1 MEVTRMNKLLLL
13 DGNSLTYRAFFAL
26 PPMTDASGRNTNAVY
41 GFTMMLLKLMEDER
55 PTHFAVAFDASKK
68 TFRHDT
74 YADYKGGREKTPGE
88 LREQF
93 PIVREICEA
102 FGIQVLELDN
112 YEADDII
119 GTLSKRDEFD
129 NVTIVTG
136 DKDLLQLIDDRVT
149 VYLTKR
155 GITDVETMDET
166 AFKERYD
173 GLNPRQMIDLKGL
186 MGDKSDNIPGIPGVG
201 EKTALKLLNAYGSV
215 EGLYAHTAELK
226 GKQKE
231 KVEANEHEAKLSKQL
246 ATIHTDVP
254 IEVDVDQLSFHPYDV
269 SKVKPLFMSLQFKSL
284 IGKLQ
289 TDEDAVEPAPRQE
302 VTHIELDAQDLSRAV
317 LFLEQLRE
325 DYFEEPMIG
334 VAIASSAGVTV
345 GDASLLK
352 TDIVKEWLA
361 DEARRTICLDAKQT
375 IIQLKRNGLKLVG
388 YEDLLVAGYLL
399 NLSGGTT
406 LDSIAAHFE
415 HTLPEDDAVYG
426 KGAKRHIPERDVL
439 EQHLAEKAMAI
450 LSLFDHVAAALV
462 ENEQTSLYEDLE
474 RPLVSVLAEMEWAG
488 IHVDVATLQAM
499 EQDLGGRIEQL
510 ESEIHH
516 LAGEAFNIN
525 SPKQLGVI
533 LFEKLALPPVK
544 KTKTGYSTAAD
555 VLEKLAPLH
564 PIIEHIMHYRELGK
578 LQSTYV
584 EGLQKVV
591 KEDGKI
597 HTRYT
602 QTLTQTGRLSSV
614 NPNLQNIPIR
624 LEEGRRIR
632 KAFTASEPGWVLYA
646 VDYSQIELRIMSHMS
661 QDEKMLD
668 AFLHDEDIHT
678 STAANVFKVAKEDVT
693 SLMRRQAKAVNFG
706 IIYGISDYGLSQNL
720 GISRK
725 EAQTFID
732 TYFEQ
737 FPGVKR
743 FMDEAIERAREHGYV
758 ETMLKRRRNIPD
770 IHSRNFNLRGFAE
783 RTAINTPIQ
792 GTAADIIKKAMIDVD
807 QALRTSTLQS
817 KLLLQV
823 HDELIFEGPKEETEA
838 LEKLVKQAME
848 HTIQLDVPLRADGS
862 FGETWFD
869 TK

>member
-1 MEVTRMNKLLLL
+1 MNKLLLL

-41 GFTMMLLKLMEDER
+41 GFTMMLLKLMEDEQ

-74 YADYKGGREKTPGE
+74 YADYKGGRQKTPGE

-102 FGIQVLELDN
+102 FGIKVLELDQ

-119 GTLSKRDEFD
+119 GTLSKNTAFD
-129 NVTIVTG
+129 QVTVVTG

-155 GITDVETMDET
+155 GITDVETMDAA
-166 AFKERYD
+166 AFHERYE
-173 GLNPRQMIDLKGL
+173 GLSPLQMIDLKGL

-201 EKTALKLLNAYGSV
+201 EKTALKLLTAYGSV
-215 EGLYAHTAELK
+215 EGLYEHTHELK

-231 KVEANEHEAKLSKQL
+231 KVEANEREALMSKQL
-246 ATIHTDVP
+246 ATIYTDVP
-254 IEVDVDQLSFHPYDV
+254 IDVTMDELTFHPYDAG
-269 SKVKPLFMSLQFKSL
+269 KVKPLFMSLQFKSL
-284 IGKLQ
+284 LGKLSL
-289 TDEDAVEPAPRQE
+289 DASSEEAVEVRD
-302 VTHIELDAQDLSRAV
+302 VNHIGIDEQDLTETV
-317 LFLEQLRE
+317 LFLEQLRD
-325 DYFEEPMIG
+325 DYFEESVIG
-334 VAIASSAGVTV
+334 VAIASKAGVTV
-345 GDASLLK
+345 GDVSLL
-352 TDIVKEWLA
+352 DVPAVREWLA
-361 DEARRTICLDAKQT
+361 DENRATICLDAKQT
-375 IIQLKRNGLKLVG
+375 IIQLKRHGVSLRG

-415 HTLPEDDAVYG
+415 YALPEDEAVYG
-426 KGAKRHIPERDVL
+426 KGAKLHVPEQDVL
-439 EQHLAEKAMAI
+439 EQHLGEKAMAI
-450 LSLFDHVAAALV
+450 LTLFVNVSNELV
-462 ENEQTSLYEDLE
+462 KNEQTSLYEDLE
-474 RPLVSVLAEMEWAG
+474 RPLASVLAEMEWAG
-488 IHVDVATLQAM
+488 IHVDVATLKVM
-499 EQDLGGRIEQL
+499 EDDLRERLLQL
-510 ESEIHH
+510 ETEIHS

-564 PIIEHIMHYRELGK
+564 PIVEHIMHYRELGK

-584 EGLQKVV
+584 EGLQKVI
-591 KEDGKI
+591 KDDGKI

-632 KAFTASEPGWVLYA
+632 KAFTASESDWVLYA
-646 VDYSQIELRIMSHMS
+646 VDYSQIELRIMAHMS
-661 QDEKMLD
+661 QDEKMLE

-678 STAANVFKVAKEDVT
+678 STAANVFRVAKEEVT

-743 FMDEAIERAREHGYV
+743 FMDAAIERAREHGYV

-807 QALRTSTLQS
+807 VALRESGLRS

-823 HDELIFEGPKEETEA
+823 HDELIFEGPKAETEA
-838 LEKLVKQAME
+838 LEKIVKQAME
-848 HTIQLDVPLRADGS
+848 HTITLDVPLRADGS

>member
-1 MEVTRMNKLLLL
+1 MNKLLLL

-41 GFTMMLLKLMEDER
+41 GFTMMLLKLMEDEQ

-74 YADYKGGREKTPGE
+74 YADYKGGRQKTPGE

-102 FGIQVLELDN
+102 FGIKVLELDQ

-119 GTLSKRDEFD
+119 GTLSKNTAFD
-129 NVTIVTG
+129 QVTVVTG

-155 GITDVETMDET
+155 GITDVETMDAA
-166 AFKERYD
+166 AFNERYD
-173 GLNPRQMIDLKGL
+173 GLSPLQMIDLKGL

-201 EKTALKLLNAYGSV
+201 EKTALKLLTAYGSV
-215 EGLYAHTAELK
+215 ENLYEHTHELK

-231 KVEANEHEAKLSKQL
+231 KIEANEREALMSKKL
-246 ATIHTDVP
+246 ATIYTDVP
-254 IEVDVDQLSFHPYDV
+254 IDISMDELTFHPYDV
-269 SKVKPLFMSLQFKSL
+269 GKVKPLFISLQFKSL
-284 IGKLQ
+284 LTKLNLG
-289 TDEDAVEPAPRQE
+289 TNSVETVEAREVNHIAVDE
-302 VTHIELDAQDLSRAV
+302 QDLTDAV
-317 LFLEQLRE
+317 LFLEQLRD
-325 DYFEEPMIG
+325 DYFEEPVIG
-334 VAIASSAGVTV
+334 VAIASKAGVTV
-345 GDASLLK
+345 GDTSLLE
-352 TDIVKEWLA
+352 VSNVREWLA
-361 DEARRTICLDAKQT
+361 DENRSTICLDAKQA
-375 IIQLKRNGLKLVG
+375 IIQLKRHGVTLRG
-388 YEDLLVAGYLL
+388 YDDLLVAGYLL

-406 LDSIAAHFE
+406 LDSIASHFDYA
-415 HTLPEDDAVYG
+415 LPEDEAVYG
-426 KGAKRHIPERDVL
+426 KGAKLNVPERDVL
-439 EQHLAEKAMAI
+439 EQHLGEKAMAI
-450 LSLFDHVAAALV
+450 LTLFANVCNELDQ
-462 ENEQTSLYEDLE
+462 NEQTSLYKDLE

-488 IHVDVATLQAM
+488 IHVDVATLKVM
-499 EQDLGGRIEQL
+499 EDDLRDRLIQL
-510 ESEIHH
+510 ETEIHR

-564 PIIEHIMHYRELGK
+564 PIVEHIMHYRELGK

-584 EGLQKVV
+584 EGLQKVI
-591 KEDGKI
+591 KDDGKI

-632 KAFTASEPGWVLYA
+632 KAFTASETDWVLYA
-646 VDYSQIELRIMSHMS
+646 VDYSQIELRIMAHMS
-661 QDEKMLD
+661 QDKKMLE

-678 STAANVFKVAKEDVT
+678 STAANVFQVAKEEVT

-743 FMDEAIERAREHGYV
+743 FMDAAIERAREHGYV
-758 ETMLKRRRNIPD
+758 ETMMKRRRNIPD

-807 QALRTSTLQS
+807 VALRESGLQS

-838 LEKLVKQAME
+838 LETIVKQAME
-848 HTIQLDVPLRADGS
+848 HTITLDVPLRADGS

>member
-1 MEVTRMNKLLLL
+1 MNKLLLL

-41 GFTMMLLKLMEDER
+41 GFTTMLLRLMEDER

-74 YADYKGGREKTPGE
+74 FAEYKGGREKTPGE

-93 PIVREICEA
+93 PLVREICRA
-102 FGIQVLELDN
+102 FGISVLELDQ

-119 GTLSKRDEFD
+119 GTLSKNEAFD
-129 NVTIVTG
+129 QVTIVTG
-136 DKDLLQLIDDRVT
+136 DKDLLQLINNRVT

-166 AFKERYD
+166 AFKERYE
-173 GLNPRQMIDLKGL
+173 GLTPRQMIDLKGL

-201 EKTALKLLNAYGSV
+201 EKTALKLISAYGSV
-215 EGLYAHTAELK
+215 EGLYEHTDELK

-231 KVEANEHEAKLSKQL
+231 KIEANEREAHMSKQL
-246 ATIHTDVP
+246 ATIYTDVP
-254 IEVDVDQLSFHPYDV
+254 IEVSAEDLVFKPYDV
-269 SKVKPLFMSLQFKSL
+269 NKVKPIFMSLQFKSL
-284 IGKLQ
+284 LNKLSGD
-289 TDEDAVEPAPRQE
+289 TVSEEVLVESD
-302 VTHIELDAQDLSRAV
+302 VTHVGIDEQDLTSAV
-317 LFLEQLRE
+317 LFIEQLRD
-325 DYFEEPMIG
+325 DYFEDEIIG
-334 VAIASSAGVTV
+334 VAIASHVGVTA
-345 GDASLLK
+345 GDLSLLDVPEVR
-352 TDIVKEWLA
+352 TWIE
-361 DEARRTICLDAKQT
+361 DESVTTICLDAKQV
-375 IIQLKRNGLKLVG
+375 IIQLKRQGLTLRG

-406 LDSIAAHFE
+406 LDSIAAHFGYA
-415 HTLPEDDAVYG
+415 LPEDEAVYG
-426 KGAKRHIPERDVL
+426 KGAKLRAPEQSVL
-439 EQHLAEKAMAI
+439 EQHLGAK
-450 LSLFDHVAAALV
+450 AAAIHTLFV
-462 ENEQTSLYEDLE
+462 QVSDELDKNEQTSLYEDLE

-488 IHVDVATLQAM
+488 IRVDVDTLQTM
-499 EQDLGGRIEQL
+499 EKDLANRLQQL
-510 ESEIHH
+510 ETDIHE
-516 LAGEAFNIN
+516 LAGEPFNIN

-564 PIIEHIMHYRELGK
+564 PIVEHIMHYRELGK

-584 EGLQKVV
+584 EGLQKVI
-591 KEDGKI
+591 KADGKI

-661 QDEKMLD
+661 QDEKMLE
-668 AFLHDEDIHT
+668 AFLQDEDIHT
-678 STAANVFKVAKEDVT
+678 STAANVFRVATEEVT

-737 FPGVKR
+737 FPGVKK
-743 FMDEAIERAREHGYV
+743 FMDAAIEIAREHGYV

-807 QALRTSTLQS
+807 LALRSSGLKS

-823 HDELIFEGPKEETEA
+823 HDELILEGPKEEMDALEA
-838 LEKLVKQAME
+838 LVKGAME
-848 HTIQLDVPLRADGS
+848 QTVKLDVPLRADGS

>member
-1 MEVTRMNKLLLL
+1 MNKLLLL

-41 GFTMMLLKLMEDER
+41 GFTMMLLKLMEDEQ

-74 YADYKGGREKTPGE
+74 YADYKGGRQKTPGE

-102 FGIQVLELDN
+102 FGIKVLELDQ

-119 GTLSKRDEFD
+119 GTLSKNTAFD
-129 NVTIVTG
+129 QVTVVTG

-155 GITDVETMDET
+155 GITDVETMDAA
-166 AFKERYD
+166 AFHERYE
-173 GLNPRQMIDLKGL
+173 GLTPLQMIDLKGL

-201 EKTALKLLNAYGSV
+201 EKTALKLLTAYGSV
-215 EGLYAHTAELK
+215 EGLYEHTHELK

-231 KVEANEHEAKLSKQL
+231 KVEANEREALMSKQL
-246 ATIHTDVP
+246 ATIFTDVP
-254 IEVDVDQLSFHPYDV
+254 IDVTMDELKFHPYDAG
-269 SKVKPLFMSLQFKSL
+269 KVKPLFMSLQFKSL
-284 IGKLQ
+284 LGKLSL
-289 TDEDAVEPAPRQE
+289 DAASEEAVEVRD
-302 VTHIELDAQDLSRAV
+302 VNHIGIDEQDLTEAV
-317 LFLEQLRE
+317 LFLEQLRD
-325 DYFEEPMIG
+325 DYFEESVIG
-334 VAIASSAGVTV
+334 VAIASKAGVTV
-345 GDASLLK
+345 GDVSLL
-352 TDIVKEWLA
+352 DVPAVREWLA
-361 DEARRTICLDAKQT
+361 DENRATICLDAKQT
-375 IIQLKRNGLKLVG
+375 IIQLKRHGVSLRG

-415 HTLPEDDAVYG
+415 YALPEDEPVYG
-426 KGAKRHIPERDVL
+426 KGAKLHVPEQDVL
-439 EQHLAEKAMAI
+439 EQHLGEKAMAI
-450 LSLFDHVAAALV
+450 LTLFVNVSNELV
-462 ENEQTSLYEDLE
+462 QNEQTSLYEDLE
-474 RPLVSVLAEMEWAG
+474 RPLASVLAEMEWAG
-488 IHVDVATLQAM
+488 IHVDVATLKVM
-499 EQDLGGRIEQL
+499 EDDLRERLLQL
-510 ESEIHH
+510 ETEIHS
-516 LAGEAFNIN
+516 LAGETFNIN

-564 PIIEHIMHYRELGK
+564 PIVEHIMHYRELGK

-584 EGLQKVV
+584 EGLQKVI
-591 KEDGKI
+591 KDDGKI

-632 KAFTASEPGWVLYA
+632 KAFTASEVDWVLYA
-646 VDYSQIELRIMSHMS
+646 VDYSQIELRIMAHMS
-661 QDEKMLD
+661 QDEKMLE

-678 STAANVFKVAKEDVT
+678 STAANVFRVAKEEVT

-743 FMDEAIERAREHGYV
+743 FMDAAIERAREHGYV

-807 QALRTSTLQS
+807 VALRESGLKS

-838 LEKLVKQAME
+838 LEKIVKQAME
-848 HTIQLDVPLRADGS
+848 HTITLDVPLRADGS

>member
-1 MEVTRMNKLLLL
+1 MNKLLLL

-41 GFTMMLLKLMEDER
+41 GFTMMLLKLMEDEQ

-74 YADYKGGREKTPGE
+74 YADYKGGREKTPSE

-93 PIVREICEA
+93 PIVREICES
-102 FGIQVLELDN
+102 FGIKVLELDQ

-119 GTLSKRDEFD
+119 GTLSKNEAFD
-129 NVTIVTG
+129 QVTVVTG

-155 GITDVETMDET
+155 GITDVETMDAA

-173 GLNPRQMIDLKGL
+173 GLSPLQMIDLKGL

-215 EGLYAHTAELK
+215 EGLYEHTHELK

-231 KVEANEHEAKLSKQL
+231 KVEANEQEARMSKQL
-246 ATIHTDVP
+246 ATIYTDVP
-254 IEVDVDQLSFHPYDV
+254 INVRVDDLLFHPYDAA
-269 SKVKPLFMSLQFKSL
+269 KVKPLFMSLQFKSL
-284 IGKLQ
+284 LSKLNLGASS
-289 TDEDAVEPAPRQE
+289 EEVVEARI
-302 VTHIELDAQDLSRAV
+302 VNHIAIEEQDLTEAV
-317 LFLEQLRE
+317 LFLEQLRD
-325 DYFEEPMIG
+325 DYFEEPIIG
-334 VAIASSAGVTV
+334 VAIASKAGVTV
-345 GDASLLK
+345 GDESLL
-352 TDIVKEWLA
+352 DVPAVRDWLS
-361 DEARRTICLDAKQT
+361 DEKRATICLDAKQT
-375 IIQLKRNGLKLVG
+375 IIQLKRHGVSLRG

-415 HTLPEDDAVYG
+415 YVLPEDEAVYG
-426 KGAKRHIPERDVL
+426 KGAKLHVPEQDVL
-439 EQHLAEKAMAI
+439 HQHLGEKAMAI
-450 LSLFDHVAAALV
+450 LTLFVNVSNELDQ
-462 ENEQTSLYEDLE
+462 NEQTSLYQDLE

-488 IHVDVATLQAM
+488 IHVDVETLKVM
-499 EQDLGGRIEQL
+499 EDDLRERLLQL
-510 ESEIHH
+510 ETEIHS
-516 LAGEAFNIN
+516 LAGETFNIN

-564 PIIEHIMHYRELGK
+564 PIVEHIMHYRELGK

-584 EGLQKVV
+584 EGLQKVI
-591 KEDGKI
+591 KADGKI

-632 KAFTASEPGWVLYA
+632 KAFTASETDWVLYA
-646 VDYSQIELRIMSHMS
+646 VDYSQIELRIMAHMS
-661 QDEKMLD
+661 QDTKMLE

-678 STAANVFKVAKEDVT
+678 STAANVFRVAKEEVT

-720 GISRK
+720 GITRK

-737 FPGVKR
+737 FPGVKQ
-743 FMDEAIERAREHGYV
+743 FMDAAIERAREHGYV

-807 QALRTSTLQS
+807 VALRKSGLQS

-823 HDELIFEGPKEETEA
+823 HDELIFEGPKKEMDA
-838 LEKLVKQAME
+838 LETLVKQAME
-848 HTIQLDVPLRADGS
+848 HTIKLDVPLRADGS

>member
-1 MEVTRMNKLLLL
+1 MNKLLLL

-41 GFTMMLLKLMEDER
+41 GFTMMLLKLMEDEQ

-74 YADYKGGREKTPGE
+74 YADYKGGRQKTPGE

-102 FGIQVLELDN
+102 FGIKVLELDQ

-119 GTLSKRDEFD
+119 GTLSKNTAFD
-129 NVTIVTG
+129 QVTVVTG

-155 GITDVETMDET
+155 GITDVETMDAT

-173 GLNPRQMIDLKGL
+173 GLSPLQMIDLKGL

-201 EKTALKLLNAYGSV
+201 EKTALKLLTAYGSV
-215 EGLYAHTAELK
+215 EGLYEHTHELK

-231 KVEANEHEAKLSKQL
+231 KVEANEREALMSKQL
-246 ATIHTDVP
+246 ATIYTDVP
-254 IEVDVDQLSFHPYDV
+254 IDISMDELTFHPYDAG
-269 SKVKPLFMSLQFKSL
+269 KVKSLFMSLQFKSL
-284 IGKLQ
+284 LGKLNL
-289 TDEDAVEPAPRQE
+289 EASSEEAVEARE
-302 VTHIELDAQDLSRAV
+302 VNHIAIDEQDLTEAV
-317 LFLEQLRE
+317 LFLEQLRD
-325 DYFEEPMIG
+325 DYFEEPVIG
-334 VAIASSAGVTV
+334 VAIATKAGVTV
-345 GDASLLK
+345 GDATLLDAP
-352 TDIVKEWLA
+352 TVRDWLA
-361 DEARRTICLDAKQT
+361 DESSATICLDAKQT
-375 IIQLKRNGLKLVG
+375 IIQLKRHGITLRG
-388 YEDLLVAGYLL
+388 YDDLLVAGYLL

-406 LDSIAAHFE
+406 LDSIAAHFDYA
-415 HTLPEDDAVYG
+415 LPEDEAVYG
-426 KGAKRHIPERDVL
+426 KGAKLTVPEEDVL
-439 EQHLAEKAMAI
+439 KQHLGVKAMAI
-450 LSLFDHVAAALV
+450 LTLFVNVSKELDQ
-462 ENEQTSLYEDLE
+462 NEQTSLYEDLE
-474 RPLVSVLAEMEWAG
+474 RPLASVLAEMEWAG
-488 IHVDVATLQAM
+488 IHVDVATLKVM
-499 EQDLGGRIEQL
+499 EDDLRERLLQL
-510 ESEIHH
+510 ETEIHS

-533 LFEKLALPPVK
+533 LFEKLALPAVK

-564 PIIEHIMHYRELGK
+564 PIVEHIMHYRELGK

-584 EGLQKVV
+584 EGLQKVI
-591 KEDGKI
+591 KDDGKI

-632 KAFTASEPGWVLYA
+632 KAFTASEADWVLYA
-646 VDYSQIELRIMSHMS
+646 VDYSQIELRIMAHMS
-661 QDEKMLD
+661 QDEKMLE

-678 STAANVFKVAKEDVT
+678 STAANVFRVAKEEVT

-743 FMDEAIERAREHGYV
+743 FMDAAIERAREHGYV

-807 QALRTSTLQS
+807 VALRESGLQS

-823 HDELIFEGPKEETEA
+823 HDELIFEGPKEEMEA
-838 LEKLVKQAME
+838 LETIVKQAME
-848 HTIQLDVPLRADGS
+848 HTVTLDVPLRADGS

>member
-1 MEVTRMNKLLLL
+1 MMNKLLLL

-26 PPMTDASGRNTNAVY
+26 PPMSDASGRNTNAVY
-41 GFTMMLLKLMEDER
+41 GFTMMLLKLMEDEQ

-74 YADYKGGREKTPGE
+74 YAEYKGGREKTPGE

-93 PIVREICEA
+93 PLVRDVCKA
-102 FGIQVLELDN
+102 FGISVLELN
-112 YEADDII
+112 QYEADDII
-119 GTLSKRDEFD
+119 GTLSKNKSFD
-129 NVTIVTG
+129 QVTVVTG

-155 GITDVETMDET
+155 GITDVETMNEA
-166 AFKERYD
+166 AFKERYE
-173 GLNPRQMIDLKGL
+173 GLAPIQMIDLKGL

-201 EKTALKLLNAYGSV
+201 EKTALKLITKYGSV
-215 EGLYAHTAELK
+215 EALYEHTDELK

-231 KVEANEHEAKLSKQL
+231 KVEANEREAKMSKQL
-246 ATIHTDVP
+246 ATIHTSVP
-254 IEVDVDQLSFHPYDV
+254 IDLSPDELVFHPYDV
-269 SKVKPLFMSLQFKSL
+269 SKVKPLFVDLQFKSL
-284 IGKLQ
+284 LGKLSG
-289 TDEDAVEPAPRQE
+289 TTEEESAPKQE
-302 VTHIELDAQDLSRAV
+302 LQQIDIGQHDLSKAV
-317 LFLEQLRE
+317 LLLEQLQD
-325 DYFEEPMIG
+325 DYFEEDVIG
-334 VAIASSAGVTV
+334 VAIASDAGVTV
-345 GDASLLK
+345 GQLDLLQ
-352 TDIVKEWLA
+352 
-361 DEARRTICLDAKQT
+361 DERVRAWVEEETQPTICLDAKQT
-375 IIQLKRNGLKLVG
+375 IIQLKRQGLTLRG

-406 LDSIAAHFE
+406 LSSIAAHFSYSL
-415 HTLPEDDAVYG
+415 TEDEAVYG
-426 KGAKRHIPERDVL
+426 KGAKIHIPEQVILHR
-439 EQHLAEKAMAI
+439 HIGEKAFAV
-450 LSLFDHVAAALV
+450 LTLFQRVTDELNQ
-462 ENEQTSLYEDLE
+462 NEQTALYEELE

-488 IHVDVATLQAM
+488 IHVDVSTLQEM
-499 EQDLGGRIEQL
+499 EVDLRERLNQL
-510 ESEIHH
+510 EKSIHE
-516 LAGEAFNIN
+516 LAGEPFNIN

-533 LFEKLALPPVK
+533 LFEKLGLPPVK

-555 VLEKLAPLH
+555 VLEKLAPMH
-564 PIIEHIMHYRELGK
+564 PVIEKIMHYRELGK

-584 EGLQKVV
+584 EGLQKVI

-632 KAFTASEPGWVLYA
+632 KAFTASEPDWLLYA
-646 VDYSQIELRIMSHMS
+646 VDYSQIELRIMAHMS
-661 QDEKMLD
+661 QDEKMLA

-678 STAANVFKVAKEDVT
+678 STAANVFKVSPEEVT

-720 GISRK
+720 GITRK

-737 FPGVKR
+737 FPGVKT
-743 FMDEAIERAREHGYV
+743 FMDAAIERAREHGYV

-807 QALRTSTLQS
+807 RTLQAS
-817 KLLLQV
+817 DLKSRLLLQV
-823 HDELIFEGPKEETEA
+823 HDELIFEGPKDEMDA
-838 LEKLVKQAME
+838 LESLVKQAME
-848 HTIQLDVPLRADGS
+848 HTVTLDVPLRADGS
-862 FGETWFD
+862 VGETWFD

>member
-1 MEVTRMNKLLLL
+1 MMKKLLLL

-26 PPMTDASGRNTNAVY
+26 PPMSDASGRNTNAVY
-41 GFTMMLLKLMEDER
+41 GFTMMLLKLMEDEQ

-74 YADYKGGREKTPGE
+74 FAEYKGGRQKTPGE

-93 PIVREICEA
+93 PLVRDVCQA
-102 FGIQVLELDN
+102 FGIPVLELEQ

-119 GTLSKRDEFD
+119 GTLSKETAFD
-129 NVTIVTG
+129 QVTIVTG
-136 DKDLLQLIDDRVT
+136 DKDLLQLIDERVT

-155 GITDVETMDET
+155 GITDVEVMDEA
-166 AFKERYD
+166 AFRERYE
-173 GLNPRQMIDLKGL
+173 GLAPMQMIDLKGL

-201 EKTALKLLNAYGSV
+201 EKTALKLLTTYGSV
-215 EGLYAHTAELK
+215 ESLYEHTDQLK

-246 ATIHTDVP
+246 ATIHTEVP
-254 IEVDVDQLSFHPYDV
+254 LTVVADDLTFHPYDATR
-269 SKVKPLFMSLQFKSL
+269 VKSLFMELQFKSL
-284 IGKLQ
+284 VSKLI
-289 TDEDAVEPAPRQE
+289 DDSEPEATE
-302 VTHIELDAQDLSRAV
+302 AKTIESIALQDHDLDGAV
-317 LFLEQLRE
+317 LLLEQLRD
-325 DYFEEPMIG
+325 DYFEETIVG
-334 VAIASSAGVTV
+334 VAIASTTGVTV
-345 GDASLLK
+345 GDVSLL
-352 TDIVKEWLA
+352 
-361 DEARRTICLDAKQT
+361 DEEVVRHWVESSQMRTVCLDAKQT
-375 IIQLKRNGLKLVG
+375 MIQLKRRQLQLAA
-388 YEDLLVAGYLL
+388 YDDLLVAGYLL

-406 LDSIAAHFE
+406 LDSIASHF
-415 HTLPEDDAVYG
+415 HYTLTEDEAVYG
-426 KGAKRHIPERDVL
+426 KGAKLSVPEEDVFAR
-439 EQHLAEKAMAI
+439 HLAEKATAI
-450 LSLFDHVAAALV
+450 HALFARVSEEVKVNA
-462 ENEQTSLYEDLE
+462 QQSLYEDLE
-474 RPLVSVLAEMEWAG
+474 RPLVSVLAEMEWNG
-488 IHVDVATLQAM
+488 IHVDVATLQVM
-499 EQDLGGRIEQL
+499 EGDLRERLGQL
-510 ESEIHH
+510 ESSIHE

-533 LFEKLALPPVK
+533 LFEKLQLPAVK

-564 PIIEHIMHYRELGK
+564 PIIEKIMNYRELGK

-591 KEDGKI
+591 KQDGKI

-646 VDYSQIELRIMSHMS
+646 VDYSQIELRIMAHMAKD
-661 QDEKMLD
+661 QKMVD
-668 AFLHDEDIHT
+668 SFLHDEDIHT
-678 STAANVFKVAKEDVT
+678 ATAANVFRVAKEDVT

-720 GISRK
+720 GISRA

-737 FPGVKR
+737 FPGVKT
-743 FMDEAIERAREHGYV
+743 FMDAAIERAREHGYV

-807 QALRTSTLQS
+807 RALRASTLQARM
-817 KLLLQV
+817 LLQV
-823 HDELIFEGPKEETEA
+823 HDELIFEGPKEEMDQ
-838 LEKLVKQAME
+838 LERLVTDAME
-848 HTIQLDVPLRADGS
+848 QTVTLDVPIRADGA

>member
-1 MEVTRMNKLLLL
+1 MNKLLVL

-26 PPMTDASGRNTNAVY
+26 PPMSDASGRNTNAVY
-41 GFTMMLLKLMEDER
+41 GFTMMLLKLMEDEQ

-74 YADYKGGREKTPGE
+74 FAEYKGGRQKTPGE

-93 PIVREICEA
+93 PLVRDVCRA
-102 FGIQVLELDN
+102 FGISVLELDQ

-119 GTLSKRDEFD
+119 GTLSKDPTFD
-129 NVTIVTG
+129 QVTVVTG
-136 DKDLLQLIDDRVT
+136 DKDLLQLINERVT

-155 GITDVETMDET
+155 GITDVEKMTVT

-173 GLNPRQMIDLKGL
+173 GLQPIQMIDLKGL

-201 EKTALKLLNAYGSV
+201 EKTALKLIATYGTV
-215 EGLYAHTAELK
+215 EALYEHTDELK

-231 KVEANEHEAKLSKQL
+231 KVVANEQEAKMSKQL
-246 ATIHTDVP
+246 ATIYTDVP
-254 IEVDVDQLSFHPYDV
+254 IDVTMDELVFKPYDASV
-269 SKVKPLFMSLQFKSL
+269 VKTLFMDLQFKSL
-284 IGKLQ
+284 IGKL
-289 TDEDAVEPAPRQE
+289 TDTSSDEPVEKAERPTIA
-302 VTHIELDAQDLSRAV
+302 LADQDLSRAV
-317 LFLEQLRE
+317 LMLEQLHD
-325 DYFEEPMIG
+325 DYFEEDVIG
-334 VAIASSAGVTV
+334 VAIASERGVTI
-345 GDASLLK
+345 GDVTLLE
-352 TDIVKEWLA
+352 DERVKEWI
-361 DEARRTICLDAKQT
+361 ENETKTTICLDAKQT
-375 IIQLKRNGLKLVG
+375 IIQLKRHQLALRG

-399 NLSGGTT
+399 NLSGGTS
-406 LDSIAAHFE
+406 LSSIAAHFTYPLE
-415 HTLPEDDAVYG
+415 EDETVYG
-426 KGAKRHIPERDVL
+426 KGAKIKVPEENVFHA
-439 EQHLAEKAMAI
+439 HLAEKAYAI
-450 LSLFDHVAAALV
+450 YTLFERIVSELK
-462 ENEQTSLYEDLE
+462 ENEQTELYEALE
-474 RPLVSVLAEMEWAG
+474 KPLVSVLAEMEWAG
-488 IHVDVATLQAM
+488 IHVNVETLQHM
-499 EQDLGGRIEQL
+499 ETDLRERLNAL
-510 ESEIHH
+510 EVTIHE
-516 LAGEAFNIN
+516 LAGEPFNIN
-525 SPKQLGVI
+525 SPKQLGVV
-533 LFEKLALPPVK
+533 LFEKLSLPPVK

-564 PIIEHIMHYRELGK
+564 PIIEKIMHYRELGK

-591 KEDGKI
+591 KDDGKI

-646 VDYSQIELRIMSHMS
+646 VDYSQIELRIMAHMS
-661 QDEKMLD
+661 QDEKMMA

-678 STAANVFKVAKEDVT
+678 STAANVFKVSTEEVT

-720 GISRK
+720 GITRK

-737 FPGVKR
+737 FPGVKT
-743 FMDEAIERAREHGYV
+743 FMDAAIERAREHGFV

-807 QALRTSTLQS
+807 HALNTSKLQS

-823 HDELIFEGPKEETEA
+823 HDELIFEGPAEEMEA
-838 LEKLVKQAME
+838 LEKLVTEAME
-848 HTIQLDVPLRADGS
+848 HTVTLDVPLRADGAV
-862 FGETWFD
+862 GTTWFD

>member
-1 MEVTRMNKLLLL
+1 MNKLLLL

-41 GFTMMLLKLMEDER
+41 GFTMMLLKLMEDEQ

-74 YADYKGGREKTPGE
+74 YADYKGGRQKTPGE

-102 FGIQVLELDN
+102 FGIKVLELDQ

-119 GTLSKRDEFD
+119 GTLSKNTAFD
-129 NVTIVTG
+129 QVTVVTG

-155 GITDVETMDET
+155 GITDVETMDAA
-166 AFKERYD
+166 AFHERYE
-173 GLNPRQMIDLKGL
+173 GLTPLQMIDLKGL

-201 EKTALKLLNAYGSV
+201 EKTALKLLTAYGSV
-215 EGLYAHTAELK
+215 EGLYEHTHELK

-231 KVEANEHEAKLSKQL
+231 KVEANEREALMSKQL
-246 ATIHTDVP
+246 ATIYTDVP
-254 IEVDVDQLSFHPYDV
+254 IDVTMDELTFHPYDAG
-269 SKVKPLFMSLQFKSL
+269 KVKPLFMSLQFKSL
-284 IGKLQ
+284 LGKLSL
-289 TDEDAVEPAPRQE
+289 DASSEEAVEVRD
-302 VTHIELDAQDLSRAV
+302 VNHIRIDEQDLTEAV
-317 LFLEQLRE
+317 LFLEQLRD
-325 DYFEEPMIG
+325 DYFEESVIG
-334 VAIASSAGVTV
+334 VAIASKAGVTV
-345 GDASLLK
+345 GDVSLL
-352 TDIVKEWLA
+352 DVPAVREWLA
-361 DEARRTICLDAKQT
+361 DENRATICLDAKQT
-375 IIQLKRNGLKLVG
+375 IIQLKRHGVSLRG

-415 HTLPEDDAVYG
+415 YALPEDEPVYG
-426 KGAKRHIPERDVL
+426 KGAKLHVPEQDVL
-439 EQHLAEKAMAI
+439 KQHLGEKAMAI
-450 LSLFDHVAAALV
+450 LTLFVNVSNELV
-462 ENEQTSLYEDLE
+462 QNEQTSLYEDLE
-474 RPLVSVLAEMEWAG
+474 RPLASVLAEMEWAG
-488 IHVDVATLQAM
+488 IHVDVATLKVM
-499 EQDLGGRIEQL
+499 EDDLRERLLQL
-510 ESEIHH
+510 ETEIHS

-564 PIIEHIMHYRELGK
+564 PIVEHIMHYRELGK

-584 EGLQKVV
+584 EGLQKVI
-591 KEDGKI
+591 KDDGKI

-632 KAFTASEPGWVLYA
+632 KAFTASEADWVLYA
-646 VDYSQIELRIMSHMS
+646 VDYSQIELRIMAHMS
-661 QDEKMLD
+661 QDEKMLE

-678 STAANVFKVAKEDVT
+678 STAANVFRVAKEEVT

-743 FMDEAIERAREHGYV
+743 FMDAAIERAREHGYV

-807 QALRTSTLQS
+807 VALRESGLKS

-838 LEKLVKQAME
+838 LEKIVKQAME
-848 HTIQLDVPLRADGS
+848 HTITLDVPLRADGS

>member
-1 MEVTRMNKLLLL
+1 MMKKLLLL

-26 PPMTDASGRNTNAVY
+26 PPMSDASGRNTNAVY
-41 GFTMMLLKLMEDER
+41 GFTMMLLKLMEDEQ

-74 YADYKGGREKTPGE
+74 FAEYKGGRQKTPGE

-93 PIVREICEA
+93 PLVRDVCQA
-102 FGIQVLELDN
+102 FGIPVLELEQ

-119 GTLSKRDEFD
+119 GTLSKETAFD
-129 NVTIVTG
+129 QVTIVTG
-136 DKDLLQLIDDRVT
+136 DKDLLQLIDERVT

-155 GITDVETMDET
+155 GITDVEVMDEA
-166 AFKERYD
+166 AFRERYE
-173 GLNPRQMIDLKGL
+173 GLAPMQMIDLKGL

-201 EKTALKLLNAYGSV
+201 EKTALKLLTTYGSV
-215 EGLYAHTAELK
+215 ESLYEHTDQLK

-246 ATIHTDVP
+246 ATIHTEVP
-254 IEVDVDQLSFHPYDV
+254 LTIVADDLTFHPYDATR
-269 SKVKPLFMSLQFKSL
+269 VKSLFMELQFKSL
-284 IGKLQ
+284 VSKLI
-289 TDEDAVEPAPRQE
+289 DDSEPEATE
-302 VTHIELDAQDLSRAV
+302 AKVIESIALQDHDLDGAV
-317 LFLEQLRE
+317 LLLEQLRD
-325 DYFEEPMIG
+325 DYFEETIVG
-334 VAIASSAGVTV
+334 VAIASTTGVTV
-345 GDASLLK
+345 GDVSLL
-352 TDIVKEWLA
+352 
-361 DEARRTICLDAKQT
+361 DEEVVRHWVESSQMRTVCLDAKQT
-375 IIQLKRNGLKLVG
+375 MIQLKRRQLQLAA
-388 YEDLLVAGYLL
+388 YDDLLVAGYLL

-406 LDSIAAHFE
+406 LDSIASHF
-415 HTLPEDDAVYG
+415 HYTLTEDEAVYG
-426 KGAKRHIPERDVL
+426 KGAKLSVPEEDVFAR
-439 EQHLAEKAMAI
+439 HLAEKATAI
-450 LSLFDHVAAALV
+450 HALFARVSEEVKVNA
-462 ENEQTSLYEDLE
+462 QQSLYEDLE
-474 RPLVSVLAEMEWAG
+474 RPLVSVLAEMEWNG
-488 IHVDVATLQAM
+488 IHVDVATLQVM
-499 EQDLGGRIEQL
+499 EGDLRERLGQL
-510 ESEIHH
+510 ESSIHE

-533 LFEKLALPPVK
+533 LFEKLQLPAVK

-564 PIIEHIMHYRELGK
+564 PIIEKIMHYRELGK

-591 KEDGKI
+591 KQDGKI

-646 VDYSQIELRIMSHMS
+646 VDYSQIELRIMAHMAKD
-661 QDEKMLD
+661 QKMVD
-668 AFLHDEDIHT
+668 SFLHDEDIHT
-678 STAANVFKVAKEDVT
+678 ATAANVFRVAKEDVT

-720 GISRK
+720 GISRA

-737 FPGVKR
+737 FPGVKT
-743 FMDEAIERAREHGYV
+743 FMDAAIERAREHGYV

-807 QALRTSTLQS
+807 RALRASTLQARM
-817 KLLLQV
+817 LLQV
-823 HDELIFEGPKEETEA
+823 HDELIFEGPKEEMDQ
-838 LEKLVKQAME
+838 LERLVTNAME
-848 HTIQLDVPLRADGS
+848 QTVTLDVPIRADGA

>member
-1 MEVTRMNKLLLL
+1 MMNKLLLL

-41 GFTMMLLKLMEDER
+41 GFTMMLLKLMEDEQ

-74 YADYKGGREKTPGE
+74 YADYKGGRQKTPGE

-102 FGIQVLELDN
+102 FGIQVLELDQ

-119 GTLSKRDEFD
+119 GTLAKQEAFD
-129 NVTIVTG
+129 DVTIVTG
-136 DKDLLQLIDDRVT
+136 DKDLLQLIDERVT

-155 GITDVETMDET
+155 GITDVETMNEA
-166 AFKERYD
+166 AFKERYE
-173 GLNPRQMIDLKGL
+173 GLTPRQMIDLKGL

-215 EGLYAHTAELK
+215 EGVYAHTDELK

-231 KVEANEHEAKLSKQL
+231 KIEANEREAKLSKQL

-254 IEVDVDQLSFHPYDV
+254 IDIDLEQLAFHPYDV
-269 SKVKPLFMSLQFKSL
+269 AKVKPLFMSLQFKSL
-284 IGKLQ
+284 LGKLQ
-289 TDEDAVEPAPRQE
+289 DNTTETVSDTPKQAVSSVDLE
-302 VTHIELDAQDLSRAV
+302 AQDLTHAV
-317 LFLEQLRE
+317 LFIEQLRD
-325 DYFEEPMIG
+325 DYFEEPIIG
-334 VAIASSAGVTV
+334 VAIATDAGVTV
-345 GDASLLK
+345 GDASLLEEA
-352 TDIVKEWLA
+352 TVRDWLR
-361 DEARRTICLDAKQT
+361 DPERKTICLDAKQT
-375 IIQLKRNGLKLVG
+375 IIQLKRNGLTLDG

-415 HTLPEDDAVYG
+415 LTVPEDDAIYG
-426 KGAKRHIPERDVL
+426 KGAKRHVPEHDVL
-439 EQHLAEKAMAI
+439 AQHLGEKAMAV
-450 LSLFDHVAAALV
+450 LTLFGHVSEALV
-462 ENEQTSLYEDLE
+462 QNEQTSLYEDLE

-488 IHVDVATLQAM
+488 IHVDVETLQAM
-499 EQDLGGRIEQL
+499 EEDLGGRIAQL
-510 ESEIHH
+510 EQEIHE

-564 PIIEHIMHYRELGK
+564 PIVERIMHYRELGK

-584 EGLQKVV
+584 EGLQKVI

-602 QTLTQTGRLSSV
+602 QTLTQTGRLSSI

-632 KAFTASEPGWVLYA
+632 KAFTASEPGWMLYA

-661 QDEKMLD
+661 QDEKMLQ
-668 AFLHDEDIHT
+668 AFLEDEDIHT
-678 STAANVFKVAKEDVT
+678 STAANVFRVAKEDVT

-743 FMDEAIERAREHGYV
+743 FMDAAIERAREHGYV

-807 QALRTSTLQS
+807 AALRASTLQS

-823 HDELIFEGPKEETEA
+823 HDELIFEGPKEEMPA
-838 LEKLVKQAME
+838 LETLVKQAME
-848 HTIQLDVPLRADGS
+848 HTITLDVPLRADGS

>member
-1 MEVTRMNKLLLL
+1 MMKKLLLL

-26 PPMTDASGRNTNAVY
+26 PPMSDASGRNTNAVY
-41 GFTMMLLKLMEDER
+41 GFTMMLLKLMEDEQ

-74 YADYKGGREKTPGE
+74 FAEYKGGRQKTPGE

-93 PIVREICEA
+93 PLVRDVCQA
-102 FGIQVLELDN
+102 FGIPVLELEQ

-119 GTLSKRDEFD
+119 GTLSKETAFD
-129 NVTIVTG
+129 QVTIVTG
-136 DKDLLQLIDDRVT
+136 DKDLLQLIDERVT

-155 GITDVETMDET
+155 GITDVEVMDEA
-166 AFKERYD
+166 AFRERYE
-173 GLNPRQMIDLKGL
+173 GLAPMQMIDLKGL

-201 EKTALKLLNAYGSV
+201 EKTALKLLTTYGSV
-215 EGLYAHTAELK
+215 ESLYEHTDQLK

-246 ATIHTDVP
+246 ATIHTEVP
-254 IEVDVDQLSFHPYDV
+254 LTVVADDLTFHPYDATR
-269 SKVKPLFMSLQFKSL
+269 VKSLFMELQFKSL
-284 IGKLQ
+284 VSKLI
-289 TDEDAVEPAPRQE
+289 DDSEPEATEAKVIESIALQD
-302 VTHIELDAQDLSRAV
+302 HELDGAV
-317 LFLEQLRE
+317 LLLEQLRD
-325 DYFEEPMIG
+325 DYFEETIVG
-334 VAIASSAGVTV
+334 VAIASTTGVTV
-345 GDASLLK
+345 GDVSLL
-352 TDIVKEWLA
+352 
-361 DEARRTICLDAKQT
+361 DEEVVRHWVESSQMRTVCLDAKQT
-375 IIQLKRNGLKLVG
+375 MIQLKRRQLQLAA
-388 YEDLLVAGYLL
+388 YDDLLVAGYLL

-406 LDSIAAHFE
+406 LDSIASHF
-415 HTLPEDDAVYG
+415 HYTLTEDEAVYG
-426 KGAKRHIPERDVL
+426 KGAKLSVPEEDVFAR
-439 EQHLAEKAMAI
+439 HLAEKATAI
-450 LSLFDHVAAALV
+450 HALFARVSEEVKVNA
-462 ENEQTSLYEDLE
+462 QQSLYEDLE
-474 RPLVSVLAEMEWAG
+474 RPLVSVLAEMEWNG
-488 IHVDVATLQAM
+488 IHVDVATLQVM
-499 EQDLGGRIEQL
+499 EGDLRERLGQL
-510 ESEIHH
+510 ESSIHE

-533 LFEKLALPPVK
+533 LFEKLQLPAVK

-564 PIIEHIMHYRELGK
+564 PIIEKIMHYRELGK

-591 KEDGKI
+591 KQDGKI

-646 VDYSQIELRIMSHMS
+646 VDYSQIELRIMAHMAKD
-661 QDEKMLD
+661 QKMVD
-668 AFLHDEDIHT
+668 SFLHDEDIHT
-678 STAANVFKVAKEDVT
+678 ATAANVFRVAKEDVT

-720 GISRK
+720 GISRA

-737 FPGVKR
+737 FPGVKT
-743 FMDEAIERAREHGYV
+743 FMDAAIERAREHGYV

-807 QALRTSTLQS
+807 RALRASTLQARM
-817 KLLLQV
+817 LLQV
-823 HDELIFEGPKEETEA
+823 HDELIFEGPKEEMDQ
-838 LEKLVKQAME
+838 LERLVTDAME
-848 HTIQLDVPLRADGS
+848 QTVTLDVPIRADGA

>member
-1 MEVTRMNKLLLL
+1 MNKLLLL

-41 GFTMMLLKLMEDER
+41 GFTMMLLKLMEDEQ

-74 YADYKGGREKTPGE
+74 YADYKGGRQKTPGE

-102 FGIQVLELDN
+102 FGIKVLELDQ

-119 GTLSKRDEFD
+119 GTLSKNTAFD
-129 NVTIVTG
+129 QVTVVTG

-155 GITDVETMDET
+155 GITDVETMDAA
-166 AFKERYD
+166 AFHERYE
-173 GLNPRQMIDLKGL
+173 GLSPLQMIDLKGL

-201 EKTALKLLNAYGSV
+201 EKTALKLLTAYGSV
-215 EGLYAHTAELK
+215 EGLYEHTHELK

-231 KVEANEHEAKLSKQL
+231 KVEANEREALMSKQL
-246 ATIHTDVP
+246 ATIYTDVP
-254 IEVDVDQLSFHPYDV
+254 IDVTMDELTFHPYDAG
-269 SKVKPLFMSLQFKSL
+269 KVKPLFMSLQFKSL
-284 IGKLQ
+284 LGKLSL
-289 TDEDAVEPAPRQE
+289 DASSEEAVEVRD
-302 VTHIELDAQDLSRAV
+302 VNHIRIDEQDLTEAV
-317 LFLEQLRE
+317 LFLEQLRD
-325 DYFEEPMIG
+325 DYFEESVIG
-334 VAIASSAGVTV
+334 VAIASKAGVTV
-345 GDASLLK
+345 GDVSLL
-352 TDIVKEWLA
+352 DVPAVREWLA
-361 DEARRTICLDAKQT
+361 DENRATICLDAKQT
-375 IIQLKRNGLKLVG
+375 IIQLKRHGVSLRG

-415 HTLPEDDAVYG
+415 YALPEDEPVYG
-426 KGAKRHIPERDVL
+426 KGAKLHVPEQDVL
-439 EQHLAEKAMAI
+439 EQHLGEKAMAI
-450 LSLFDHVAAALV
+450 LTLFVNVSNELV
-462 ENEQTSLYEDLE
+462 QNEQTSLYEDLE
-474 RPLVSVLAEMEWAG
+474 RPLASVLAEMEWAG
-488 IHVDVATLQAM
+488 IHVDVATLKVM
-499 EQDLGGRIEQL
+499 EDDLRERLLQL
-510 ESEIHH
+510 ETEIHS

-564 PIIEHIMHYRELGK
+564 PIVEHIMHYRELGK

-584 EGLQKVV
+584 EGLQKVI
-591 KEDGKI
+591 KDDGKI

-632 KAFTASEPGWVLYA
+632 KAFTASEADWVLYA
-646 VDYSQIELRIMSHMS
+646 VDYSQIELRIMAHMS
-661 QDEKMLD
+661 QDEKMLE

-678 STAANVFKVAKEDVT
+678 STAANVFRVAKEEVT

-725 EAQTFID
+725 EAQAFID

-743 FMDEAIERAREHGYV
+743 FMDAAIERAREHGYV

-807 QALRTSTLQS
+807 VALRESGLKS

-838 LEKLVKQAME
+838 LEKIVKQAME
-848 HTIQLDVPLRADGS
+848 HTITLDVPLRADGS

>member
-1 MEVTRMNKLLLL
+1 MSKLLIL

-26 PPMTDASGRNTNAVY
+26 PPMSDASGRNTNAVY
-41 GFTMMLLKLMEDER
+41 GFTMMLLKLMEDEQ

-74 YADYKGGREKTPGE
+74 FAEYKGGRQKTPGE

-93 PIVREICEA
+93 PLVRDVCRA
-102 FGIQVLELDN
+102 FGISVLELEQ

-119 GTLSKRDEFD
+119 GTLSKDTSFD
-129 NVTIVTG
+129 QVTIVTG
-136 DKDLLQLIDDRVT
+136 DKDLLQLINERVT

-155 GITDVETMDET
+155 GITDVEKMNEA
-166 AFKERYD
+166 AFQERYE
-173 GLNPRQMIDLKGL
+173 GLHPIQMIDLKGL

-201 EKTALKLLNAYGSV
+201 EKTALKLISTYGTV
-215 EGLYAHTAELK
+215 EALYEHTDELK

-231 KVEANEHEAKLSKQL
+231 KVEANEREAKMSKQL
-246 ATIHTDVP
+246 ATIYTDVP
-254 IEVDVDQLSFHPYDV
+254 LNVSVDDLVFKSYDASV
-269 SKVKPLFMSLQFKSL
+269 VKPLFMELQFKSL
-284 IGKLQ
+284 IGKLSDRA
-289 TDEDAVEPAPRQE
+289 TEE
-302 VTHIELDAQDLSRAV
+302 TIEKEARPTIDLSEQDLSRAV
-317 LFLEQLRE
+317 LFLEQLHD
-325 DYFEEPMIG
+325 DYFEEEVVG
-334 VAIASSAGVTV
+334 VAIASERGVTI
-345 GDASLLK
+345 GDVTLLQEEP
-352 TDIVKEWLA
+352 VKEWIE
-361 DEARRTICLDAKQT
+361 DESRATVCLDSKQT
-375 IIQLKRNGLKLVG
+375 IIQLKRQQLSLQG

-399 NLSGGTT
+399 NLSGGTS
-406 LDSIAAHFE
+406 LSSIASHFAYHLE
-415 HTLPEDDAVYG
+415 EDEMVYG
-426 KGAKRHIPERDVL
+426 KGAKIKVPEED
-439 EQHLAEKAMAI
+439 EFHSHLAEKAHAI
-450 LSLFDHVAAALV
+450 YTLFERVLSELKD
-462 ENEQTSLYEDLE
+462 NEQTELYEALE
-474 RPLVSVLAEMEWAG
+474 KPLVSVLAEMEWAG
-488 IHVDVATLQAM
+488 IHVNIETLQHM
-499 EQDLGGRIEQL
+499 EADLRERLSTL
-510 ESEIHH
+510 EVTIHE
-516 LAGEAFNIN
+516 LAGEPFNIN

-564 PIIEHIMHYRELGK
+564 PIIEKIMHYRELGK

-632 KAFTASEPGWVLYA
+632 KAFTASEPDWVLYA
-646 VDYSQIELRIMSHMS
+646 VDYSQIELRIMAHMS
-661 QDEKMLD
+661 QDEKMIA

-678 STAANVFKVAKEDVT
+678 STAANVFKVSKEEVT

-720 GISRK
+720 GITRK

-737 FPGVKR
+737 FPGVKT
-743 FMDEAIERAREHGYV
+743 FMDAAIERAREHGFV

-770 IHSRNFNLRGFAE
+770 IHSSNFNLRGFAE

-792 GTAADIIKKAMIDVD
+792 GTAADIIKKAMIDVNH
-807 QALRTSTLQS
+807 ALKTSHLQS

-823 HDELIFEGPKEETEA
+823 HDELIFEGPAEEMEA
-838 LEKLVKQAME
+838 LEKLVTEAME
-848 HTIQLDVPLRADGS
+848 HTVTLDVPLRADGAV
-862 FGETWFD
+862 GATWFD

>member
-1 MEVTRMNKLLLL
+1 MMKKLLLL

-26 PPMTDASGRNTNAVY
+26 PPMSDASGRNTNAVY
-41 GFTMMLLKLMEDER
+41 GFTMMLLKLMEDEQ

-74 YADYKGGREKTPGE
+74 FAEYKGGRQKTPGE

-93 PIVREICEA
+93 PLVRDVCQA
-102 FGIQVLELDN
+102 FGIPVLELEQ

-119 GTLSKRDEFD
+119 GTLSKETAFD
-129 NVTIVTG
+129 QVTIVTG
-136 DKDLLQLIDDRVT
+136 DKDLLQLIDERVT

-155 GITDVETMDET
+155 GITDVEVMDEA
-166 AFKERYD
+166 AFRERYE
-173 GLNPRQMIDLKGL
+173 GLAPMQMIDLKGL

-201 EKTALKLLNAYGSV
+201 EKTALKLLTTYGSV
-215 EGLYAHTAELK
+215 ESLYEHTDQLK

-246 ATIHTDVP
+246 ATIHTEVP
-254 IEVDVDQLSFHPYDV
+254 LTVVADDLTFHPYDATR
-269 SKVKPLFMSLQFKSL
+269 VKSLFMELQFKSL
-284 IGKLQ
+284 VSKLI
-289 TDEDAVEPAPRQE
+289 DDSEPEATEAKVIESIALQD
-302 VTHIELDAQDLSRAV
+302 HELDGAIL
-317 LFLEQLRE
+317 LLEQLRD
-325 DYFEEPMIG
+325 DYFEETIVG
-334 VAIASSAGVTV
+334 VAIASTTGVTV
-345 GDASLLK
+345 GDVSLL
-352 TDIVKEWLA
+352 
-361 DEARRTICLDAKQT
+361 DEEVVRHWVESSQMRTVCLDAKQT
-375 IIQLKRNGLKLVG
+375 MIQLKRRQLQLAA
-388 YEDLLVAGYLL
+388 YDDLLVAGYLL

-406 LDSIAAHFE
+406 LDSIASHF
-415 HTLPEDDAVYG
+415 HYTLTEDEAVYG
-426 KGAKRHIPERDVL
+426 KGAKLSVPEEDVFAR
-439 EQHLAEKAMAI
+439 HLAEKATAI
-450 LSLFDHVAAALV
+450 HALFARVSEEVKVNA
-462 ENEQTSLYEDLE
+462 QQSLYEDLE
-474 RPLVSVLAEMEWAG
+474 RPLVSVLAEMEWNG
-488 IHVDVATLQAM
+488 IHVDVATLQVM
-499 EQDLGGRIEQL
+499 EGDLRERLGQL
-510 ESEIHH
+510 ESSIHE

-533 LFEKLALPPVK
+533 LFEKLQLPAVK

-564 PIIEHIMHYRELGK
+564 PIIEKIMHYRELGK

-591 KEDGKI
+591 KQDGKI

-646 VDYSQIELRIMSHMS
+646 VDYSQIELRIMAHMAKD
-661 QDEKMLD
+661 QKMVD
-668 AFLHDEDIHT
+668 SFLHDEDIHT
-678 STAANVFKVAKEDVT
+678 ATAANVFRVAKEDVT

-720 GISRK
+720 GISRA

-737 FPGVKR
+737 FPGVKT
-743 FMDEAIERAREHGYV
+743 FMDAAIERAREHGYV

-807 QALRTSTLQS
+807 RALRASTLQARM
-817 KLLLQV
+817 LLQV
-823 HDELIFEGPKEETEA
+823 HDELIFEGPKEEMDQ
-838 LEKLVKQAME
+838 LERLVTDAME
-848 HTIQLDVPLRADGS
+848 QTVTLDVPIRADGA

>member
-1 MEVTRMNKLLLL
+1 MMKKLLLL

-26 PPMTDASGRNTNAVY
+26 PPMSDASGRNTNAVY
-41 GFTMMLLKLMEDER
+41 GFTMMLLKLMEDEQ

-74 YADYKGGREKTPGE
+74 FAEYKGGRQKTPGE

-93 PIVREICEA
+93 PLVRDVCQA
-102 FGIQVLELDN
+102 FGIPVLELEQ

-119 GTLSKRDEFD
+119 GTLSKETAFD
-129 NVTIVTG
+129 QVTIVTG
-136 DKDLLQLIDDRVT
+136 DKDLLQLIDERVT

-155 GITDVETMDET
+155 GITDVEVMDEA
-166 AFKERYD
+166 AFRERYE
-173 GLNPRQMIDLKGL
+173 GLAPMQMIDLKGL

-201 EKTALKLLNAYGSV
+201 EKTALKLLTTYGSV
-215 EGLYAHTAELK
+215 ESLYEHTDQLK

-246 ATIHTDVP
+246 ATIHTEVP
-254 IEVDVDQLSFHPYDV
+254 LTVVADDLTFHPYDATR
-269 SKVKPLFMSLQFKSL
+269 VKSLFMELQFKSL
-284 IGKLQ
+284 VSKLI
-289 TDEDAVEPAPRQE
+289 DDSEPEATEAKVIESIALQD
-302 VTHIELDAQDLSRAV
+302 HELDGAV
-317 LFLEQLRE
+317 LLLEQLRD
-325 DYFEEPMIG
+325 DYFEETIVG
-334 VAIASSAGVTV
+334 VAIASTTGVTV
-345 GDASLLK
+345 GDASLL
-352 TDIVKEWLA
+352 
-361 DEARRTICLDAKQT
+361 DEEVVRHWVESSQMRTVCLDAKQT
-375 IIQLKRNGLKLVG
+375 MIQLKRRQLQLAA
-388 YEDLLVAGYLL
+388 YDDLLVAGYLL

-406 LDSIAAHFE
+406 LDSIASHF
-415 HTLPEDDAVYG
+415 HYTLTEDEAVYG
-426 KGAKRHIPERDVL
+426 KGAKLSVPEEDVFAR
-439 EQHLAEKAMAI
+439 HLAEKATAI
-450 LSLFDHVAAALV
+450 HALFARVSEEVKVNA
-462 ENEQTSLYEDLE
+462 QQSLYEDLE
-474 RPLVSVLAEMEWAG
+474 RPLVSVLAEMEWNG
-488 IHVDVATLQAM
+488 IHVDVATLQVM
-499 EQDLGGRIEQL
+499 EGDLRERLGQL
-510 ESEIHH
+510 ESSIHE

-533 LFEKLALPPVK
+533 LFEKLQLPAVK

-564 PIIEHIMHYRELGK
+564 PIIEKIMHYRELGK

-591 KEDGKI
+591 KQDGKI

-646 VDYSQIELRIMSHMS
+646 VDYSQIELRIMAHMAKD
-661 QDEKMLD
+661 QKMVD
-668 AFLHDEDIHT
+668 SFLHDEDIHT
-678 STAANVFKVAKEDVT
+678 ATAANVFRVAKEDVT

-720 GISRK
+720 GISRA

-737 FPGVKR
+737 FPGVKT
-743 FMDEAIERAREHGYV
+743 FMDAAIERAREHGYV

-807 QALRTSTLQS
+807 RALRASTLQARM
-817 KLLLQV
+817 LLQV
-823 HDELIFEGPKEETEA
+823 HDELIFEGPKEEMDQ
-838 LEKLVKQAME
+838 LERLVTDAME
-848 HTIQLDVPLRADGS
+848 QTVTLDVPIRADGA

>member
-1 MEVTRMNKLLLL
+1 MMKKLLLL

-26 PPMTDASGRNTNAVY
+26 PPMSDASGRNTNAVY
-41 GFTMMLLKLMEDER
+41 GFTMMLLKLMEDEQ

-74 YADYKGGREKTPGE
+74 FAEYKGGRQKTPGE

-93 PIVREICEA
+93 PLVRDVCQA
-102 FGIQVLELDN
+102 FGIPVLELEQ

-119 GTLSKRDEFD
+119 GTLSKETTFD
-129 NVTIVTG
+129 QVTIVTG
-136 DKDLLQLIDDRVT
+136 DKDLLQLIDERVT

-155 GITDVETMDET
+155 GITDVEVMDEA
-166 AFKERYD
+166 AFRERYE
-173 GLNPRQMIDLKGL
+173 GLAPMQMIDLKGL

-201 EKTALKLLNAYGSV
+201 EKTALKLLTTYGSV
-215 EGLYAHTAELK
+215 ESLYEHTDQLK

-246 ATIHTDVP
+246 ATIHTEVP
-254 IEVDVDQLSFHPYDV
+254 LTVVADDLTFHPYDATR
-269 SKVKPLFMSLQFKSL
+269 VKSLFMELQFKSL
-284 IGKLQ
+284 VSKLI
-289 TDEDAVEPAPRQE
+289 DDSEPEATE
-302 VTHIELDAQDLSRAV
+302 AKVIESIALQDHDLDGAV
-317 LFLEQLRE
+317 LLLEQLRD
-325 DYFEEPMIG
+325 DYFEETIVG
-334 VAIASSAGVTV
+334 VAIASTTGVTV
-345 GDASLLK
+345 GDVSLL
-352 TDIVKEWLA
+352 
-361 DEARRTICLDAKQT
+361 DEEVVRHWVESSQMRTVCLDAKQT
-375 IIQLKRNGLKLVG
+375 MIQLKRRQLQLAA
-388 YEDLLVAGYLL
+388 YDDLLVAGYLL

-406 LDSIAAHFE
+406 LDSIASHF
-415 HTLPEDDAVYG
+415 HYALTEDEAVYG
-426 KGAKRHIPERDVL
+426 KGAKLSVPEEDVFAR
-439 EQHLAEKAMAI
+439 HLAEKATAI
-450 LSLFDHVAAALV
+450 HALFARVSEEVKVNA
-462 ENEQTSLYEDLE
+462 QQSLYEDLE
-474 RPLVSVLAEMEWAG
+474 RPLVSVLAEMEWNG
-488 IHVDVATLQAM
+488 IHVDVATLQVM
-499 EQDLGGRIEQL
+499 EGDLRERLGQL
-510 ESEIHH
+510 ESSIHE

-533 LFEKLALPPVK
+533 LFEKLQLPAVK

-564 PIIEHIMHYRELGK
+564 PIIEKIMHYRELGK

-591 KEDGKI
+591 KQDGKI

-646 VDYSQIELRIMSHMS
+646 VDYSQIELRIMAHMAKD
-661 QDEKMLD
+661 QKMVD
-668 AFLHDEDIHT
+668 SFLHDEDIHT
-678 STAANVFKVAKEDVT
+678 ATAANVFRVAKEDVT

-720 GISRK
+720 GISRA

-737 FPGVKR
+737 FPGVKT
-743 FMDEAIERAREHGYV
+743 FMDAAIERAREHGYV

-807 QALRTSTLQS
+807 RALRASTLQARM
-817 KLLLQV
+817 LLQV
-823 HDELIFEGPKEETEA
+823 HDELIFEGPKEEMDQ
-838 LEKLVKQAME
+838 LERLVTDAME
-848 HTIQLDVPLRADGS
+848 QTVTLDVPIRADGA